1 MTNLLAAAAATLGL
15 GLAIPAQAANNVT
28 TPGHKMQTKGSLSGH
43 PGASG
48 YAPGHVMQQR
58 GSKNGFPGASGYAPG
73 RATTTGSGTGRR

>member
-1 MTNLLAAAAATLGL
+1 MTNLLAAAAATLVL
-15 GLAIPAQAANNVT
+15 GLAIPAQ
-28 TPGHKMQTKGSLSGH
+28 
-43 PGASG
+43 ASG